1 MAITVYPVTPSFAA
15 EIGDIDLATQIE
27 PANLR
32 AITDALARY
41 AVLIFLINV
50 SHRISTS
57 TLRGTSAHSRPRLR
71 FIERMHDYVYAKNLL
86 TYPIST
92 TSTNYGARKAD
103 FGCSN

>member
-1 MAITVYPVTPSFAA
+1 MAITVCPVTPSFAA

-32 AITDALARY
+32 AITDVLARY
-41 AVLIFLINV
+41 AVLIFPDQRL
-50 SHRISTS
+50 SQDQH
-57 TLRGTSAHSRPRLR
+57 LDFAAHSRSRLR
-71 FIERMHDYVYAKNLL
+71 SIERMHDYVYAKNLP

-92 TSTNYGARKAD
+92 TTTNYGARKAD